1 MPRLQGLPQT
11 SFLFLKGHQ
20 VPDAAAERYGA
31 EVLDPVAAPPTQIVE
46 QLLVLIFH
54 RKL

>member
-1 MPRLQGLPQT
+1 MPVFKAYPQS
-11 SFLFLKGHQ
+11 SFLFLKGYQ
-20 VPDAAAERYGA
+20 EPDAAAERYGT

-46 QLLVLIFH
+46 QLLALIFH